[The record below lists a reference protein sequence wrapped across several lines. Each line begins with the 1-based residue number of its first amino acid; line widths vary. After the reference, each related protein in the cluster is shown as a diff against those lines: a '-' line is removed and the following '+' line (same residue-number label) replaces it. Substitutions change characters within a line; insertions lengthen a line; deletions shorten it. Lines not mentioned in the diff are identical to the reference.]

1 MQLCYA
7 WGWDTDCSIQLRN
20 HLLSQSH
27 DILNK
32 FKEEYAKL
40 NVDGIYFQSATEMQ
54 VDEVDGVCVAD
65 VVTEFVNV
73 TAELFFNEFP
83 KLELQFGLHATSV
96 KNRLEFIKRVDSRIY
111 IIWEDCG
118 AFPFSYYPSQ
128 IETFEETK
136 EFTKRISTLRGN
148 NDKFGVVTKGFTKL
162 DWSEFLHM
170 EGPIFI
176 GKGSDSWKENRIV
189 RKSKIWKYLQAY
201 WLVNSDKAL
210 EMVKTMADIKQGNL
224 YVTALVEDGMF
235 EENIMYPVALF
246 SEMLW
251 DCNTDIKELMSK
263 VALREYI
270 TFA

>member
-1 MQLCYA
+1 
-7 WGWDTDCSIQLRN
+7 
-20 HLLSQSH
+20 
-27 DILNK
+27 
-32 FKEEYAKL
+32 
-40 NVDGIYFQSATEMQ
+40 
-54 VDEVDGVCVAD
+54 
-65 VVTEFVNV
+65 
-73 TAELFFNEFP
+73 
-83 KLELQFGLHATSV
+83 
-96 KNRLEFIKRVDSRIY
+96 
-111 IIWEDCG
+111 
-118 AFPFSYYPSQ
+118 
-128 IETFEETK
+128 
-136 EFTKRISTLRGN
+136 
-148 NDKFGVVTKGFTKL
+148 
-162 DWSEFLHM
+162 M